1 MMENRIK
8 NAFEGQKAFIP
19 FISAGDPDLEST
31 EEFVLALEEAG
42 ADLIELGIPFSD
54 PIADGTVIQRAN
66 LRALANGVT
75 IEKIFETV
83 KHVRTKTQIPL
94 VFLTYLNPV
103 FKYGYENFFEKC
115 AQTGIDGVI
124 IPDIPFEEQ
133 AEILEYS
140 EKNGVHVISFL
151 APTSN
156 DRIEKIAKNAKGFI
170 YVASSMGVTG
180 VRSEIT
186 TNLAEIIGRAKK
198 VTKTPCAVGFGIN
211 TPEQVKEIEKFADG
225 AIVGSAIVKIIEE
238 YGKEATEHIAKYVKS
253 MKNRG

>member
-1 MMENRIK
+1 MENRIK
-8 NAFEGQKAFIP
+8 NAFEGKKAFIP

-31 EEFVLALEEAG
+31 EKFVLALEEAG

-54 PIADGTVIQRAN
+54 PIADGTVIQKAN
-66 LRALANGVT
+66 LRALAGGVT

-83 KHVRTKTQIPL
+83 KNIRFKTQVPL

-103 FKYGYENFFEKC
+103 FKYGYEKFFKKC
-115 AQTGIDGVI
+115 AEVGIDGVI

-133 AEILEYS
+133 AEILEYA
-140 EKNGVHVISFL
+140 EKQGVYVISFL

-156 DRIEKIAKNAKGFI
+156 DRIEKIAEKARGFI

-186 TNLAEIIGRAKK
+186 TNLAEIINRAKK

-211 TPEQVKEIEKFADG
+211 TPEQVREIEKFADG

-238 YGKEATEHIAKYVKS
+238 YGPEAAPHIKEYVKT
-253 MKNRG
+253 MRQ